1 MYLCVCI
8 VWGSWFFSSTLWLPR
23 IKLRASGLPLPTE
36 SSFCNRFLR
45 PIIFV
50 CLSMWRTS
58 VLRCARELRTV
69 RDSALLSWL
78 ELGLVSMAVRPLT
91 TELFAILGFWDG
103 LTEFGTHQIGKT
115 NWPAGFWDHP
125 LPASTAV
132 GLEVHIS
139 MSSLLRGSCGSNS
152 GAYFRKTDTSISLT
166 PKPGFH

>member
-1 MYLCVCI
+1 MHSLRELVLFFYLVTPKDQTQGVRLAFTNWVIVLQPFFKTNYLCLLVYVKNICAAVCTWTQDSERLCSPFLAWTR
-8 VWGSWFFSSTLWLPR
+8 VGEHGSAPTHH
-23 IKLRASGLPLPTE
+23 RALCQL
-36 SSFCNRFLR
+36 
-45 PIIFV
+45 
-50 CLSMWRTS
+50 
-58 VLRCARELRTV
+58 
-69 RDSALLSWL
+69 
-78 ELGLVSMAVRPLT
+78 
-91 TELFAILGFWDG
+91 AILGFWDG

-139 MSSLLRGSCGSNS
+139 MSSLLCGSCGSNS